1 MTTPV
6 PGPVLVVGCGLIG
19 TSVALGVRELGV
31 SVHLQDLDPRN
42 VALAVEAGAGTDA
55 VVENPALVV
64 LATPPTTVAAA
75 AEAALTAYPDA
86 VVTDVASVKAA
97 IVAAVDDPRFVGG
110 HPMAGK
116 ERSGPTA
123 GSSQLFEGR
132 PWAVVPG
139 PGSDPDAI
147 ATVERLAVS
156 LGAVPCRFEAE
167 AHDDAVA
174 LVSHVPHLMSVLTAS
189 LLADA
194 PEGHVELAGQGLRD
208 VTRIARSDAGL
219 WVDIIGH
226 NAAAISPLLT
236 RLRDRI
242 DMLIGAVSGDRQ
254 ELATLLER
262 GRQGTTTIPGK
273 HGTLPTESASVFV
286 PIDDIPGEL
295 SRLVGDAEGSANIED
310 LRIDHEL
317 GRPVG
322 LVEIVVLPERA
333 EKLTDALQARGW
345 AAYR

>member
-1 MTTPV
+1 MTAPV

-19 TSVALGVRELGV
+19 TSVALGLRARDVE
-31 SVHLQDLDPRN
+31 VHLQDLDPRN

-55 VVENPALVV
+55 VVEAPALVV
-64 LATPPTTVAAA
+64 VATPPAAVVDA
-75 AEAALTAYPDA
+75 VRSALASYPQA
-86 VVTDVASVKAA
+86 VVTDVASVKAPIVEA
-97 IVAAVDDPRFVGG
+97 IDDPRFVGG

-123 GSSQLFEGR
+123 GSGQLFEGR

-139 PGSDPDAI
+139 AETADDAV
-147 ATVERLAVS
+147 ALVERCVVE
-156 LGAVPCRFEAE
+156 LGAVPYRFAPR

-189 LLADA
+189 LLAGA

-208 VTRIARSDAGL
+208 VTRIARSDADL

-226 NAAAISPLLT
+226 NAAAIAPLLT
-236 RLRDRI
+236 QVRDRLDTLI
-242 DMLIGAVSGDRQ
+242 DAIGGDPRSL
-254 ELATLLER
+254 ESLLER

-273 HGTLPTESASVFV
+273 HGTLPTELASVFV
-286 PIDDIPGEL
+286 PIDDMPGEL
-295 SRLVGDAEGSANIED
+295 SRLVGDAEGSVNIED
-310 LRIDHEL
+310 LRIDHEM

-333 EKLTDALQARGW
+333 DKLLDALRGHGW